1 MKQFIRLLILMVWL
15 PLFSASQIT
24 TPIIKAGFGVDAD
37 MRARFFNGVLQTSD
51 DWFLMAGTPGTSI
64 NGEFVID
71 TTGAAGILAGYL
83 TDISPWPRR
92 MASFY
97 RTMSK
102 PQFSVVNNRL
112 WLDAIFVRD
121 YHGNDTTVFTAGSDK
136 NGMSPD
142 FWTGGIQGIPDKND
156 ILDMFVHVR
165 RAGPA
170 GTDSLWMFG
179 GISLDN
185 TTGNRYFDFEMYQTD
200 IYYDRVST
208 QWYGYGP
215 DAGHTSWQFDASGN
229 ILTPGDIIFNGEF
242 QSGTLTAIEAR
253 IWVKKTDW
261 QTIVPASFNW
271 SGQFDGDGTGAVYG
285 YASISPKTAGAFYTG
300 LGSPVNTWAGPFGL
314 VLQDN
319 SLAYTNPG
327 PATATNS
334 KYIADQF
341 IEFSVNLTKL
351 GLDPVTL
358 LGGDVCGSPFNRV
371 VVKTRS
377 SASFTSELKDF
388 VAPTDLFLA
397 ARVIVD
403 ADVPIFCNDT
413 SVSTIMVTNPHASSN
428 YTWTTPDGHIVGSSS
443 GTSITVDSAGTYIV
457 TQRLMAGCAPYATD
471 TFTIT
476 RVDDCA
482 LLSGYIKS
490 FYGSYNI
497 ENKNIRLSWSIM
509 NNENVS
515 SFIVERS
522 LNGVRFTPFKQITA
536 TQIPGED
543 IYSTND
549 DQEIL
554 NEQPVYY
561 RIRMINNDG
570 SYRYSKVISIVPDLS
585 FTDGLVISPNPA
597 RDYVQINIQSSRN
610 TLAEI
615 AILTQQGK
623 LIKLIK
629 EQVNEGNTIIN
640 MPDPA
645 AWPKGM
651 YYVVLKMGE
660 KIFHKKLVVIN

>member
-1 MKQFIRLLILMVWL
+1 MKQLIRLLILTVCF

-37 MRARFFNGVLQTSD
+37 LRARFFDGVLQTSD
-51 DWFLMAGTPGTSI
+51 DWFLLSGTPGTPA
-64 NGEFVID
+64 NGEFIID
-71 TTGAAGILAGYL
+71 TTGAADILAGYL
-83 TDISPWPRR
+83 TDVAPWPRR

-102 PQFSVVNNRL
+102 PQFSFVNNRL

-165 RAGPA
+165 REGPA

-413 SVSTIMVTNPHASSN
+413 SVSTIMVTNPHGTSDYS
-428 YTWTTPDGHIVGSSS
+428 WTTPDGHIVGSTN
-443 GTSITVDSAGTYIV
+443 GTSITVDSVGTYIV

-497 ENKNIRLSWSIM
+497 ENKNIRLSWTIM

-522 LNGVRFTPFKQITA
+522 FNGVRFTPLKQITA
-536 TQIPGED
+536 TQIPGEY
-543 IYSTND
+543 IYTTND
-549 DQEIL
+549 DQEIM

-561 RIRMINNDG
+561 RIKMINNDG

-585 FTDGLVISPNPA
+585 FTDGVVISPNPA

-623 LIKLIK
+623 LIKLLK
-629 EQVNEGNTIIN
+629 EQVSKGNTIIN
-640 MPDPA
+640 LPDPG

-651 YYVVLKMGE
+651 YYVILKMGDN
-660 KIFHKKLVVIN
+660 IFHKKLVVIN

>member
-1 MKQFIRLLILMVWL
+1 MKQFIRLLILTLWFPM
-15 PLFSASQIT
+15 FSASQIT

-37 MRARFFNGVLQTSD
+37 VRARFFNGVLQTSD
-51 DWFLMAGTPGTSI
+51 DWFLLAGTPGTSI

-71 TTGAAGILAGYL
+71 TTGAAAILAGYL
-83 TDISPWPRR
+83 TDVSPWPRR

-121 YHGNDTTVFTAGSDK
+121 YHGNDTTVFTSGSDK

-165 RAGPA
+165 RAGPT

-215 DAGHTSWQFDASGN
+215 DAGHTSWKFDASGN
-229 ILTPGDIIFNGEF
+229 ITTPGDIIFNGEF
-242 QSGTLTAIEAR
+242 QSGTLTGIEAR

-261 QTIVPASFNW
+261 QTVVPTSFNW
-271 SGQFDGDGTGAVYG
+271 AGQFDGDGAGAAYG
-285 YASISPKTAGAFYTG
+285 YASISPNTLGAFYTG
-300 LGSPVNTWAGPFGL
+300 MGSPTNTWAGPFGL

-319 SLAYTNPG
+319 SLSYTNPA
-327 PATATNS
+327 PATASNS

-351 GLDPVTL
+351 GLDPVTS

-397 ARVIVD
+397 PRVIAD
-403 ADVPIFCNDT
+403 ADVPIFCTDT
-413 SVSTIMVTNPHASSN
+413 AVSTIMVTNPHATSVYS
-428 YTWTTPDGHIVGSSS
+428 WTTPDGHIVGSAS
-443 GTSITVDSAGTYIV
+443 GTSITVDSVGTYIV

-471 TFTIT
+471 TIAIT

-490 FYGSYNI
+490 FNGFYI
-497 ENKNIRLSWSIM
+497 LENKNIKLNWSIL

-515 SFIVERS
+515 SFIVELS
-522 LNGVRFTPFKQITA
+522 YNGVRFTPLKQITA
-536 TQIPGED
+536 TQIPGEYN
-543 IYSTND
+543 YSTND
-549 DQEIL
+549 DQEIM
-554 NEQPVYY
+554 NEQPLYY
-561 RIRMINNDG
+561 RIKMINNDG
-570 SYRYSKVISIVPDLS
+570 SYRYSRVISVVPDLTY
-585 FTDGLVISPNPA
+585 TDGVVITPNPA
-597 RDYVQINIQSSRN
+597 RDYVQINIQSSRK

-615 AILTQQGK
+615 AILNQQGK
-623 LIKLIK
+623 LIKILK

-640 MPDPA
+640 LPDPG

-651 YYVVLKMGE
+651 YYVVLKMGD
-660 KIFHKKLVVIN
+660 KLIHKKLVVIN